1 MPGSI
6 LLPARAGYG
15 GAYFLIALFAQLM
28 VLVVATRLIVGRGA
42 GDSGGG
48 GAGRVSLLL
57 QGAMLLGVVALVA
70 GRVS

>member
-1 MPGSI
+1 MPASI

-42 GDSGGG
+42 GEG

-70 GRVS
+70 GRLS